1 MERRGEGGV
10 DEGRG
15 EGGVTGA
22 VSHKGAT
29 PREQHIYL
37 FPTLPKKS
45 HRHHPFP
52 TPLMIL
58 MPLPL
63 SPPSSLQP
71 AKESP
76 PLRKWELRNEYSL
89 SAKPPPSPP
98 TLHTIVLYTLNFSGL
113 CQVFLTLGI
122 ALRCHGV
129 CEGRTLLSMLEITR
143 VGECLGFGCR
153 QAGITIMILNSEQPY
168 NRIMDHQW
176 HRDLVA
182 TR

>member
-1 MERRGEGGV
+1 MKG
-10 DEGRG
+10 
-15 EGGVTGA
+15 GGVTGA

-58 MPLPL
+58 RPLPL
-63 SPPSSLQP
+63 SLPSSLQP

-89 SAKPPPSPP
+89 SAKPSPSPP

-129 CEGRTLLSMLEITR
+129 CEGRTLAVD
-143 VGECLGFGCR
+143 VGNNQGGGMFGVWVSSSR
-153 QAGITIMILNSEQPY
+153 DYYNDTEQ
-168 NRIMDHQW
+168 RTAI
-176 HRDLVA
+176 
-182 TR
+182 